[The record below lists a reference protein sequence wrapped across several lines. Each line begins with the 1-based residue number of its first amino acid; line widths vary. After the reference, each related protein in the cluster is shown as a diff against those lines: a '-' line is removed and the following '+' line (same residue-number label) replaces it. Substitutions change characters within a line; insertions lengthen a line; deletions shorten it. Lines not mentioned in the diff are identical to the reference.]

1 MAALEDQRY
10 RNEEEITALVRGFEN
25 CTLPFA
31 RWTHEAHLTVAI
43 FFLSSLPTDE
53 ATEHI
58 REGIQRYNLA
68 NGVIQTLQRGYHET
82 ITRFYIWAVRRYLA
96 DRWMAQ
102 PIASLLDL
110 TNDLL
115 ASPYGDRR
123 FPFEYY
129 TRDHLMS
136 WDARTGWAEPDRK
149 PLEPL

>member
-68 NGVIQTLQRGYHET
+68 NGVYRPCSAATTRRSPGSTSGRCGATLR
-82 ITRFYIWAVRRYLA
+82 
-96 DRWMAQ
+96 
-102 PIASLLDL
+102 IA
-110 TNDLL
+110 
-115 ASPYGDRR
+115 
-123 FPFEYY
+123 
-129 TRDHLMS
+129 
-136 WDARTGWAEPDRK
+136 GWRSRLPRSST
-149 PLEPL
+149 